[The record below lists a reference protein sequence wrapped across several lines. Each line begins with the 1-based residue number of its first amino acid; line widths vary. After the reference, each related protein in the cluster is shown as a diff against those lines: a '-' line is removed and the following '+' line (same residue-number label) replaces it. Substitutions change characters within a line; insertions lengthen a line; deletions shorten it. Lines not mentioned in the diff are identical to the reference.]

1 MKQTPVISLKNVDVC
16 YRRHGLFS
24 RKPKNIFW
32 ALEDVSFDVYPGETL
47 GIIGRNGAGKSTLLR
62 LLAGI
67 IAPDRGTIEMNG
79 LKATLLSLQ
88 AGFDPFLTGRQNIT
102 LSGMLLGMTR
112 KEIAEK
118 EEEIIE
124 LADIG
129 DFIDQPVRT
138 YSTGMRVRLGFATA
152 HYVDPDVLLID
163 EVLGVGDADFQ
174 KKSSALIHNKIKS
187 NQTVI
192 IVSHQVRMLENMCSR
207 IITIENRCVKAPPH
221 FHE

>member
-1 MKQTPVISLKNVDVC
+1 MTKQPVISLKNIGVC

-47 GIIGRNGAGKSTLLR
+47 GITGRNGAGKSTLLKI
-62 LLAGI
+62 LAGI
-67 IAPDRGTIEMNG
+67 ISPDRGTIKMSG
-79 LKATLLSLQ
+79 LRTTLLSLQ

-112 KEIAEK
+112 KEITEK
-118 EEEIIE
+118 EEEIIA

-129 DFIDQPVRT
+129 DFINQPIRT

-152 HYVDPDVLLID
+152 HYVDPDILLID

-174 KKSSALIHNKIKS
+174 KKSSALIHNKINS
-187 NQTVI
+187 DQTVI
-192 IVSHQVRMLENMCSR
+192 IVSHSPAVIKNLCDRS
-207 IITIENRCVKAPPH
+207 ITIEHGKNLN
-221 FHE
+221 

>member
-1 MKQTPVISLKNVDVC
+1 MSAQPIISLKKIGVC
-16 YRRHGLFS
+16 YKRRKFWS
-24 RKPKNIFW
+24 RKPDKHFW
-32 ALEDVSFDVYPGETL
+32 ALEDISFDVYPGETL

-67 IAPDRGTIEMNG
+67 IAPDRGTIKMNG
-79 LKATLLSLQ
+79 LKATLLTLQ
-88 AGFDPFLTGRQNIT
+88 AGFDIFLTGRQNIT
-102 LSGMLLGMTR
+102 LSGMLLGMTK
-112 KEIAEK
+112 KEVAEK
-118 EEEIIE
+118 EDKIIE

-138 YSTGMRVRLGFATA
+138 YSSGMRVRLGFATA
-152 HYVDPDVLLID
+152 HYINPDILLID

-192 IVSHQVRMLENMCSR
+192 IVSHNPAMMKNLCDRV
-207 IITIENRCVKAPPH
+207 ITIENGEIQPDPH
-221 FHE
+221 KI